1 MHHQARRRA
10 QLGGAI
16 ARQGL
21 KVTFGPQSEHG
32 LEDHKGGQRR
42 QQRRQEHK
50 KGYQFFSRVSAQG
63 MG

>member
-1 MHHQARRRA
+1 
-10 QLGGAI
+10 
-16 ARQGL
+16 L